1 MEVYEMPITVEESR
15 NYHKLLYQLK
25 ALNLVEWIKT
35 YIFTFSTNLALYIW
49 NNVPMGIKL
58 LLFVVVFFLV
68 ALQRSKNMQLKA
80 MLQKYFINNIP
91 QEFLSGGIQL
101 KKIKVSKNS
110 LKVYYRRFHTQD
122 FK

>member
-1 MEVYEMPITVEESR
+1 MNGLR
-15 NYHKLLYQLK
+15 L
-25 ALNLVEWIKT
+25 T
-35 YIFTFSTNLALYIW
+35 YLRFVIFTFSTNLALYIW
-49 NNVPMGIKL
+49 NKVPMGIKL

>member
-35 YIFTFSTNLALYIW
+35 YIFTVIFNMIFAFVIFTFSTNLALYIW

-68 ALQRSKNMQLKA
+68 ALQRS
-80 MLQKYFINNIP
+80 NIP